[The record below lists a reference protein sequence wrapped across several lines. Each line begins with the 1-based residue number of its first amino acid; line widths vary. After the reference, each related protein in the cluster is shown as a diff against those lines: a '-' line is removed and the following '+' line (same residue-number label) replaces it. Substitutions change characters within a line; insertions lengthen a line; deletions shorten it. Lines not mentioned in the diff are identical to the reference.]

1 MAKVETPI
9 STGGSRYAPSVNYN
23 VSPQAPRQQVQE
35 VKRPSID
42 LSDTIV
48 KGLEGFV
55 KGYTTQT
62 EKNKKAEYDNGLN
75 DYARK
80 LNEIVEGQRQDAYS
94 VSKAERMVRTLTN
107 DYLGKGY
114 AADDLAKVRDKYDG
128 GLAANEEARQKKI
141 MEHQQDRKLKEIDEA
156 IKMYPQWSRLDDS
169 VISAKIQRRN
179 DVYGKL
185 ADINRQMELLDPTS
199 DGYQQLNEQKKSM
212 MTSEISAEAIELVGA
227 EYSRAIQSGKEV
239 DEQLLSTIKRN
250 AFASLSRTYQG
261 SAADVMFVVDSA
273 IDETG
278 ISTLFDASMRDLT
291 GDTEYKKKVI
301 DWQDANVGLGLRSTQ
316 LGSVIMNLPAAVIP
330 ELRAY
335 DNDAI
340 KRFGRDIYDTTI
352 AVDERGRQYVSGY
365 SIMGTSYP
373 EEYKETFKA
382 QMNII
387 NSNFA
392 DMSYPPANL
401 VKQGGVSSNEFI
413 GYITSTPTDSD
424 EDKQQMIKNIDTAM
438 ATYDSPVM
446 NGAVDKAKNMSPQSK
461 RDAEGL
467 DKNKEIAKGVKA
479 GLEYTLSQTDTNRL
493 LSSLKNSLQADRLRI
508 DPRTGYFVMKKGT
521 EGFLQTAGDIFAS
534 DETRTQL
541 NELND
546 FLKDMSDDER
556 KACARTMSKDTPLLK
571 SGEATWDTSKST
583 VGEDIE
589 HFLREFSTGVLQAG
603 EGIQERYAEHLNEQ
617 FERAEQRKRRVAT
630 SRLEGVSAEEMAE
643 MDAAYDNQVADTIQA
658 KIDNVREGFER
669 LSPAAKK
676 EYGKSV
682 EERLKKAEDKVKELR
697 SSATMRTSQTL
708 ANASVVGAPEVETS
722 NLSIWEDIEKES
734 DDYVVNAFKE
744 YIDAKATLDSKTASK
759 DAKEKARAKYEMYK
773 RIIDEMRKDND

>member
-9 STGGSRYAPSVNYN
+9 NTGGSRYAPSVNYN

-80 LNEIVEGQRQDAYS
+80 LNEIVEGQRQDAYN

-199 DGYQQLNEQKKSM
+199 DGYQQLNEQKKAM

-227 EYSRAIQSGKEV
+227 EYSRAVQSGKEV

-261 SAADVMFVVDSA
+261 SAADAMFVVDSA

-301 DWQDANVGLGLRSTQ
+301 DWQDANTGLGLRSTQ

-413 GYITSTPTDSD
+413 GYITSTPADSD

-438 ATYDSPVM
+438 ETYDNPVM
-446 NGAVDKAKNMSPQSK
+446 NGAINKAKNMSPQSK

-467 DKNKEIAKGVKA
+467 DKNKEITKGVKA

-508 DPRTGYFVMKKGT
+508 DPKTGYFVMKKGT

-534 DETRTQL
+534 EETRTQL

-546 FLKDMSDDER
+546 FFKDMSDDER
-556 KACARTMSKDTPLLK
+556 KACTRTMSKDTPLLK
-571 SGEATWDTSKST
+571 PGEATWDTSKST
-583 VGEDIE
+583 IGEDIE
-589 HFLREFSTGVLQAG
+589 GLLRKSSSKALQFLESNEEAGAKAAIQATPAAG
-603 EGIQERYAEHLNEQ
+603 SVHNISEAIKRIIEKNNGKVSEEEMKEIDEAIASGRAIMGTPVDPDIAKLQERLDSGELKPNIQ
-617 FERAEQRKRRVAT
+617 RAVQGAIDKLT
-630 SRLEGVSAEEMAE
+630 SR
-643 MDAAYDNQVADTIQA
+643 
-658 KIDNVREGFER
+658 
-669 LSPAAKK
+669 
-676 EYGKSV
+676 
-682 EERLKKAEDKVKELR
+682 
-697 SSATMRTSQTL
+697 ATMKSSETL
-708 ANASVVGAPEVETS
+708 ANADLTYTNTEQNLEAVVEREADEKETKE
-722 NLSIWEDIEKES
+722 NIAAIKKILPSIKDVTQRRALEAALEWLNGQLLDIEGKQRP
-734 DDYVVNAFKE
+734 DTGD
-744 YIDAKATLDSKTASK
+744 
-759 DAKEKARAKYEMYK
+759 
-773 RIIDEMRKDND
+773 